1 LIALVETIQ
10 IARMNGTEPKIE
22 IFKPFGE
29 AFELMKKILFQ
40 PFDLGKWLV
49 IGFAAFLAS
58 LSGGSSYSFNPFSR
72 WSAGEDQKAIAECF
86 PDLRS
91 VTQMEWWVIAL
102 IVVGGLIILAL
113 ALVFMW
119 LGARGRFI
127 FTDCIVRN
135 RAAITAPWKEF
146 RVHGNSFFLFSLLIM
161 LCLLGVVGLVA
172 LALFL
177 PVVPRGSGAHI
188 GVGFWVALGFFV
200 FFILCL
206 AFGWALVSRLMIPIM
221 YRQRCLARR
230 AFSQSIGLIM
240 THPGPMLLYFLFL
253 LVILFAAGVISCL
266 AACVTCCIAAIPY
279 IGTVV
284 LLPIPVTLH
293 GFSLLF
299 LRQFGSDYD
308 VWADFIP
315 SEFSPILLSPP
326 TPPTSTSSLNPPPAP
341 PTLPA

>member
-10 IARMNGTEPKIE
+10 IAGMNGTEPKIE

-72 WSAGEDQKAIAECF
+72 WSAREDRKAIAESF
-86 PDLRS
+86 PDLGP
-91 VTQMEWWVIAL
+91 VPQMEWWVIVL
-102 IVVGGLIILAL
+102 IVIGGLIILAL

-127 FTDCIVRN
+127 FTDCVVRN
-135 RAAITAPWKEF
+135 RGAIVAPWKEF
-146 RVHGNSFFLFSLLIM
+146 RARGNSFFLFSLLVM
-161 LCLLGVVGLVA
+161 LCILAVVGLVA

-177 PVVPRGSGAHI
+177 PVVSRGSDAQI
-188 GVGFWVALGFFV
+188 GVGFWIALGFFV
-200 FFILCL
+200 FLILCF
-206 AFGWALVSRLMIPIM
+206 AFGWALISQLMIPIM
-221 YRQRCLARR
+221 YRQRCFARQ
-230 AFSQSIGLIM
+230 AFSQSVGLIA
-240 THPGPMLLYFLFL
+240 TQPGPMLLYFLFL
-253 LVILFAAGVISCL
+253 LVILFAAGLISCL

-279 IGTVV
+279 IGTVI
-284 LLPIPVTLH
+284 LLPIPVMLY
-293 GFSLLF
+293 GFTLLF

-308 VWADFIP
+308 VWANFIP
-315 SEFSPILLSPP
+315 PEFSPILLSRPVS
-326 TPPTSTSSLNPPPAP
+326 PTSTSPLNPPPAP
-341 PTLPA
+341 PTSPA

>member
-40 PFDLGKWLV
+40 PFDLTKWLV

-58 LSGGSSYSFNPFSR
+58 LSGGSSYSFNPFSG
-72 WSAGEDQKAIAECF
+72 WSIPEDRKAIAESI
-86 PDLRS
+86 PDLGP
-91 VTQMEWWVIAL
+91 VAEMEWWVIAL
-102 IVVGGLIILAL
+102 IVIGGLIILAL

-127 FTDCIVRN
+127 FTECIVRN
-135 RAAITAPWKEF
+135 CAAIVAPWKEF
-146 RVHGNSFFLFSLLIM
+146 RVQGNSFFLFSLLVM
-161 LCLLGVVGLVA
+161 LCILAAIGLVA

-177 PVVPRGSGAHI
+177 PVVPRGSNAQI
-188 GVGFWVALGFFV
+188 GVGFWIALGFFV
-200 FFILCL
+200 FLILCL
-206 AFGWALVSRLMIPIM
+206 AFGWALILQLMIPTM

-253 LVILFAAGVISCL
+253 LVILFAAGLISCL

-279 IGTVV
+279 IGTVI

-308 VWADFIP
+308 VWANFIP

-326 TPPTSTSSLNPPPAP
+326 APSTSTSSLNPPPAP
-341 PTLPA
+341 PTSSA

>member
-1 LIALVETIQ
+1 
-10 IARMNGTEPKIE
+10 MNGTEPKIE
-22 IFKPFGE
+22 IFKPFGQ

-40 PFDLGKWLV
+40 PFDLRKWCV

-72 WSAGEDQKAIAECF
+72 WDTREDQKAIAESF
-86 PDLRS
+86 PDLGS
-91 VTQMEWWVIAL
+91 VTQMEWWVIGL
-102 IVVGGLIILAL
+102 IVIGGLIILAL

-127 FTDCIVRN
+127 FTDCIVCN
-135 RAAITAPWKEF
+135 RGAIVAPWKEF
-146 RVHGNSFFLFSLLIM
+146 RAQGNSFFLFSLLVM
-161 LCLLGVVGLVA
+161 LCILVVVVLAA

-177 PVVPRGSGAHI
+177 PLVPRGSGAQI
-188 GVGFWVALGFFV
+188 GLGFWIALGLFV

-206 AFGWALVSRLMIPIM
+206 AFGWALVSQLMIPIM
-221 YRQRCLARR
+221 YRQRCLARQ
-230 AFSQSIGLIM
+230 AFSQSIGLIA

-253 LVILFAAGVISCL
+253 LVILFAAGLISCV

-279 IGTVV
+279 IGTVI
-284 LLPIPVTLH
+284 LLPIPVTLY

-308 VWADFIP
+308 VWANFIP

-326 TPPTSTSSLNPPPAP
+326 AAPTSTSPVNPPPAP
-341 PTLPA
+341 PAFPA

>member
-1 LIALVETIQ
+1 
-10 IARMNGTEPKIE
+10 MNGTETKIE

-40 PFDLGKWLV
+40 PFDLGKWCV

-72 WSAGEDQKAIAECF
+72 WDAREDRKAIAESF
-86 PDLRS
+86 RDWGS
-91 VTQMEWWVIAL
+91 VAQMEWWVIGL
-102 IVVGGLIILAL
+102 IVIGGLIILAL

-127 FTDCIVRN
+127 FTDCIVCN
-135 RAAITAPWKEF
+135 RGAIVAPWKEF
-146 RVHGNSFFLFSLLIM
+146 RAQGNSFFLFSLLAM
-161 LCLLGVVGLVA
+161 LCILVVAVLVA

-177 PVVPRGSGAHI
+177 PVVLRRSGAQI
-188 GVGFWVALGFFV
+188 GVGFWIALGLFV
-200 FFILCL
+200 FLILCL
-206 AFGWALVSRLMIPIM
+206 AFGWTLVSQLMIPIM
-221 YRQRCLARR
+221 YRQRCLAQQ
-230 AFSQSIGLIM
+230 AFSQSVGLIA
-240 THPGPMLLYFLFL
+240 TQPGPMLLYLLFL
-253 LVILFAAGVISCL
+253 LVILFAAGLISCF

-279 IGTVV
+279 IGTVL

-308 VWADFIP
+308 VWRNFIP
-315 SEFSPILLSPP
+315 PEFSPILLSPP
-326 TPPTSTSSLNPPPAP
+326 AP
-341 PTLPA
+341 PTLTSSSNPPPGPPTFPA